1 MLQQE
6 LKSRKLPELKSREE
20 MIEILQNEMTKAL
33 REGDKARRT
42 VLGVLVGAVQSATI
56 TPNGR
61 VEATEQ
67 LVDNVLV
74 KQAKLV
80 KEQIEMCPASRPE
93 MLDAYK
99 YQLAVIEEFAPTQ
112 ITDEAVIRKM
122 IETAIKLE
130 NISLDQ
136 KARKVVMPKLKDS
149 GADMKVVNKVFT
161 DMLKEI

>member
-1 MLQQE
+1 MTLE
-6 LKSRKLPELKSREE
+6 V
-20 MIEILQNEMTKAL
+20 LQNEMTKAL
-33 REGDKARRT
+33 REGNKPRKT
-42 VLGVLVGAVQSATI
+42 ILGVLVGAVQSATI
-56 TPNGR
+56 TPTGR

-67 LVDNVLV
+67 LVDNVLI

-80 KEQIEMCPASRPE
+80 KEQIDMCPASRPE
-93 MLDAYK
+93 MLEAYK
-99 YQLAVIEEFAPTQ
+99 YQLAVIEEFAPVQ

-130 NISLDQ
+130 NIPLSQ
-136 KARKVVMPKLKDS
+136 NARKVVMPKLKDS

>member
-1 MLQQE
+1 MTL
-6 LKSRKLPELKSREE
+6 
-20 MIEILQNEMTKAL
+20 EILQNEMTKAL

-61 VEATEQ
+61 IEATEQ
-67 LVDNVLV
+67 LVDNVLI

-80 KEQIEMCPASRPE
+80 KEQIDMCPASRPE

-112 ITDEAVIRKM
+112 ITDEAVIREM
-122 IETAIKLE
+122 ITAACKAANMELSQ
-130 NISLDQ
+130 N
-136 KARKVVMPKLKDS
+136 ARKVVMPKLKDS
-149 GADMKVVNKVFT
+149 GADMKIVNQVFT
-161 DMLKEI
+161 QMLANAKK

>member
-1 MLQQE
+1 MTL
-6 LKSRKLPELKSREE
+6 
-20 MIEILQNEMTKAL
+20 EILQNEMTKAL

-80 KEQIEMCPASRPE
+80 KEQIDMCPASRPE

-122 IETAIKLE
+122 IEAAIKLE

>member
-1 MLQQE
+1 MTL
-6 LKSRKLPELKSREE
+6 
-20 MIEILQNEMTKAL
+20 EILQNEMTKAL

-67 LVDNVLV
+67 LVDNVLI

-80 KEQIEMCPASRPE
+80 KEQIDMCPASRPE

-122 IETAIKLE
+122 IEVAIKLE

>member
-1 MLQQE
+1 MTL
-6 LKSRKLPELKSREE
+6 
-20 MIEILQNEMTKAL
+20 EILQNEMTKAL
-33 REGDKARRT
+33 REGNKARRT
-42 VLGVLVGAVQSATI
+42 VLGVLVAAVQSATI
-56 TPNGR
+56 TPTGR

-67 LVDNVLV
+67 LVDNVLI

-80 KEQIEMCPASRPE
+80 KEQIDMCPASRPE

-122 IETAIKLE
+122 IEAAIKLE

>member
-1 MLQQE
+1 MTL
-6 LKSRKLPELKSREE
+6 
-20 MIEILQNEMTKAL
+20 EILQNEMTKAL

-67 LVDNVLV
+67 LVDNVLI

-80 KEQIEMCPASRPE
+80 KEQIDMCPPTRRDLLE
-93 MLDAYK
+93 AYK

-112 ITDEAVIRKM
+112 ITDEATIRKM
-122 IETAIKLE
+122 ITVACKLANTE
-130 NISLDQ
+130 LSQN
-136 KARKVVMPKLKDS
+136 ARKVVMPKLKES
-149 GADMKVVNKVFT
+149 GADMKIVNQVFT
-161 DMLKEI
+161 QMLKEI

>member
-1 MLQQE
+1 MTL
-6 LKSRKLPELKSREE
+6 
-20 MIEILQNEMTKAL
+20 EILQNEMTKAL

-122 IETAIKLE
+122 IEAAIKLE

>member
-1 MLQQE
+1 MTL
-6 LKSRKLPELKSREE
+6 
-20 MIEILQNEMTKAL
+20 EILQNEMTKAL

-80 KEQIEMCPASRPE
+80 KEQIDMCPASRPE

-99 YQLAVIEEFAPTQ
+99 YQLVVIEEFAPTQ

-122 IETAIKLE
+122 IEAAIKLE

-149 GADMKVVNKVFT
+149 GADMKVVNQVFT
-161 DMLKEI
+161 QMLKEI

>member
-1 MLQQE
+1 MTL
-6 LKSRKLPELKSREE
+6 
-20 MIEILQNEMTKAL
+20 EILQNEMTKAL
-33 REGDKARRT
+33 CEGDKARRT

-67 LVDNVLV
+67 LVDNVLI

-80 KEQIEMCPASRPE
+80 KEQIDMCPASRPE

-112 ITDEAVIRKM
+112 ITDEAIIRQM
-122 IETAIKLE
+122 IEAAIKLE

>member
-1 MLQQE
+1 MTL
-6 LKSRKLPELKSREE
+6 
-20 MIEILQNEMTKAL
+20 EILQNEMTKAL

-67 LVDNVLV
+67 LVDSVLL

-80 KEQIEMCPASRPE
+80 KEQIDMCPASRPE
-93 MLDAYK
+93 MLEAYK
-99 YQLAVIEEFAPTQ
+99 YQLAVIEEFAPVQ

-122 IETAIKLE
+122 IETLFKME
-130 NISLDQ
+130 NIPMDQ
-136 KARKVVMPKLKDS
+136 KARKILMPKLKES
-149 GADMKVVNKVFT
+149 GADMSVVNKVYT
-161 DMLKEI
+161 QMLKEI

>member
-1 MLQQE
+1 MTL
-6 LKSRKLPELKSREE
+6 
-20 MIEILQNEMTKAL
+20 EILQNEMTKAL

-80 KEQIEMCPASRPE
+80 KEQIDMCPASRPE

-122 IETAIKLE
+122 IEAAIKLE

-136 KARKVVMPKLKDS
+136 KARKVVTPKLKDS
-149 GADMKVVNKVFT
+149 GADMKVVNQVFT
-161 DMLKEI
+161 QMLKEI

>member
-1 MLQQE
+1 MTL
-6 LKSRKLPELKSREE
+6 
-20 MIEILQNEMTKAL
+20 EILQNEMTKAL

-67 LVDNVLV
+67 LVDNVLI

-80 KEQIEMCPASRPE
+80 KEQIDMCPASRPE

-122 IETAIKLE
+122 IEVAIKLE

-136 KARKVVMPKLKDS
+136 KAHKVVMPKLKDS